1 MGTKVY
7 ETEFGVSPGWRQDV
21 DSSGRFAS
29 SSSFTSRTVESGRKT
44 SISASELIS
53 PARTA
58 WQEDNERPRQSRFQ
72 ENDPS
77 LQWTKVSKKRLDDS
91 VLKCWI
97 CCHRNCGSC
106 WLTCQSI
113 PLQLRW
119 SLQHLVCHGRSRQKI
134 TYYKHDLKGI
144 FCIIA
149 NLSSFSLIS
158 RYNGIPFVPE
168 SAMLCLSWAVLSF
181 PRRSWLPPNQ
191 TRRNRVP
198 CNLGKPRKTSTAE
211 SIRCWQGFL

>member
-1 MGTKVY
+1 M
-7 ETEFGVSPGWRQDV
+7 SPGWRQDV

-29 SSSFTSRTVESGRKT
+29 SCSFISRTVESGRKT

-77 LQWTKVSKKRLDDS
+77 LQWTKVSKKILDDS

-134 TYYKHDLKGI
+134 TYYKHDLNPI

-168 SAMLCLSWAVLSF
+168 SAMFSVSAGLCCPFQGAPGL
-181 PRRSWLPPNQ
+181 RPPNP
-191 TRRNRVP
+191 TRRVRVS
-198 CNLGKPRKTSTAE
+198 CNLLQNHNWGRGRGEWGVLQITHHCATS
-211 SIRCWQGFL
+211 